1 MKFILHRKVFISMV
15 FIGLT
20 MLGYV
25 SYKQLAVE
33 LIPNA
38 ELPMLFVQIQ
48 SRLEVDPK
56 YMENQ
61 AVIPIEGAVGTME
74 GVENIETF
82 LNNRSATIQVEFK
95 QNIEFKYTFLKLQEK
110 IDQVAETLDDNF
122 IVTVSK
128 VDIQQLS
135 NQFMELQ
142 IRGSGGTDRLRNIVE
157 QEILASLENTDGIAS
172 ATVFGGKEKSI
183 EVTYDLAACEA
194 YGITP
199 SQIRNAI
206 TQNSRNRVF
215 TGYLHESQKQY
226 FVHVTAEYDNVNDI
240 ENIVVANGPIYLKD
254 VADVYFGVKDEET
267 ISRVNGLD
275 AVSIL
280 LVSDSQANLIDL
292 SHRVQEEIA
301 GLNKKLAPKDVEI
314 VVQTNLAE
322 TMEKNID
329 QIIDLALVGGLLAIF
344 VLWMFLKNFRI
355 VSFMALGMP
364 VSVFTAFNLFYA
376 FNISLNSITLVG
388 LVLAIGMLLDNSV
401 VVLENIYRLAGKRY
415 DAELAVTQG
424 TKEVWRSIVAA
435 TLTTIAIF
443 LPFLFSTEYM
453 VRLLG
458 SNIGVS
464 IVSTLVIS
472 LFVALLLVPIGAHV
486 LLKGKKAKN
495 IFYEKVTTNNR
506 IVQIY
511 VLLLKSAMR
520 NPGGTIIG
528 AIVVFF
534 VSVFIVL
541 AISVNNLEEVE
552 EDQFSI
558 YVTMPTGSTLENTDL
573 VVADVEQ
580 RLADI
585 PEKLDLISKIQQEEA
600 ILTFKLKENYKE
612 INNKTIGDIKSEVE
626 KRVGNI
632 AKAEISLT
640 QPTSSASFRGGGGRS
655 GSEGFGAFMGI
666 GTNQERVVIKGENF
680 EVMKGV
686 AEDLEYYIE
695 DLSSIRNVNVNVS
708 DNRPELHLYFNQ
720 LLLNEYG
727 INLTNISS
735 ELASFS
741 REFTSGV
748 NFKQGTEEYEIVIKQ
763 KLPEGVDEKE
773 TEKNVDDLKQLKIN
787 STAGGS
793 YELQDI
799 ADIVYARG
807 TSSITRVNQEKQI
820 ELTYRFVDEAEQS
833 KDLLEAYRLE
843 IDDIVS
849 AYKLPPGIAV
859 EVIHEEDQYQEF
871 YFLIGIAFVLIF
883 MILASVFESVV
894 TPFVLMFSIPLAAIG
909 SFIGLILTGNSLFNA
924 NTLMGFLILLGVVV
938 NNGIILIDYTNL
950 LRKQGHRKSRALIAA
965 GLSRVRPILITAG
978 TTIVALFPL
987 AMGQAEYVGAI
998 GAPFAITV
1006 IGGLT
1011 VSTLL
1016 TLIFIPTLY
1025 AGLENVINWL
1035 KSLHWLLKTG
1045 MAIVF
1050 VIGALYIWF
1059 KVDTFIWQLLDYM
1072 LLIILVPGVVA
1083 FVMTSLRNAS
1093 VKVINEDEPIKIEV
1107 RKLVKI
1113 YDRDNRFVR
1122 EWKAGIKIRERA
1134 GLVKD
1139 YKKLRDFN
1147 DLIWQLPLFGF
1158 LVYFTFFYLESN
1170 FWMWVFAHFV
1180 FFFQFLLM
1188 VPVNQVLQNKF
1199 EATSKQK
1206 YLKIKNILGR
1216 IIYWGT
1222 PLVFLVVFFKRWDNL
1237 GMLIFAGVVWLLL
1250 LVIYRS
1256 GEYIHNKNLNIARI
1270 EGRFGGL
1277 RRGYFNLVRQIP
1289 VIGKRKKPFRA
1300 LNGVSL
1306 EINTGMF
1313 GLLGPNGAGK
1323 STMMRIICG
1332 ILEQSYGKI
1341 WINGLDTQKY
1351 REELQGLI
1359 GYLPQAFGTYE
1370 NMSAWEFLDYQAILK
1385 GIRDTKIRNERLEYV
1400 LKSVHMYDR
1409 RNDKIGSFSG
1419 GMKQRIGIAQIL
1431 LNLPRILVVD
1441 EPTAGLDPRE
1451 RIRFRNLLV
1460 ELSRERIVIFST
1472 HIIEDISSS
1481 CNQVAVIN
1489 RGDLKYFGT
1498 PNDMVNMG
1506 NGFVWQFSIPA
1517 KDFDNIADKKLIVHH
1532 MRDGENIRVR
1542 CLSKEK
1548 PQEDAI
1554 SVSPHLEDAYLCLLK
1569 DFVKGG
1575 TNE

>member
-226 FVHVTAEYDNVNDI
+226 FVHVTAEYDNVTDI
-240 ENIVVANGPIYLKD
+240 ENIVIANGPIYLKD

-1035 KSLHWLLKTG
+1035 KSLHWMLKTG

-1113 YDRDNRFVR
+1113 YDRDSRFVR